1 MNAIDFSDYKFRSHA
16 SGKIMVGVKPNL
28 TEKQEE
34 LLEGLIEK
42 KETGRITDKQM
53 ITLGKLLEKRHA
65 KPELSK
71 SVQSYLKELHREEV
85 FGIRNDITSKYL
97 DKGIQAEEKSL
108 SLLCSTTGNW
118 YQKNKER
125 FTNDFITGE
134 PDNVQGKIRDIKS
147 SWNFATFP
155 MYDNEVPD
163 KNYYWQLQCYMALT
177 GMEEAELI
185 YCLVD
190 TPFKIIEDELR
201 RMDWKFDILDGN
213 GDVRTECIDL
223 VVEMVSGHIFSEKG
237 LKEFCHQSPSVKKEW
252 FTEFSP
258 IPDPMRMKIFQVER
272 NDEDIESLYNQILMC
287 REFMNDIT
295 LQIGEEQLNL
305 KTA

>member
-16 SGKIMVGVKPNL
+16 SGKIMVGCKLPL

-34 LLEGLIEK
+34 LLTGLQEK
-42 KETGRITDKQM
+42 QETGRITEKQM
-53 ITLGKLLEKRHA
+53 VTLGQLLEKKHA

-85 FGIRNDITSKYL
+85 FGIRKDITSKYL

-108 SLLCSTTGNW
+108 SLLCNVTGNW

-125 FTNDFITGE
+125 FTNDFVTGE
-134 PDNVQGKIRDIKS
+134 PDNTQGKIRDIKS
-147 SWNFATFP
+147 SWSFATFP
-155 MYDNEVPD
+155 MYDTEIPNKD
-163 KNYYWQLQCYMALT
+163 YYWQLQCYMALT

-190 TPFKIIEDELR
+190 TPFKIVEDELR
-201 RMDWKFDILDGN
+201 RLDWKFDTTDGN
-213 GDVRTECIDL
+213 GNIRKGCIDL
-223 VVEMVSGHIFSEKG
+223 VVETISNHIFSAEG
-237 LKEFCHQSPSVKKEW
+237 LKLFCAHLPTIEEKW
-252 FTEFSP
+252 FTEFNP
-258 IPDPMRMKIFQVER
+258 IPDPMRVKIFDVER
-272 NDEDIESLYNQILMC
+272 NDEDIDTLYNQIELC

-295 LQIGEEQLNL
+295 IGIGKEQL